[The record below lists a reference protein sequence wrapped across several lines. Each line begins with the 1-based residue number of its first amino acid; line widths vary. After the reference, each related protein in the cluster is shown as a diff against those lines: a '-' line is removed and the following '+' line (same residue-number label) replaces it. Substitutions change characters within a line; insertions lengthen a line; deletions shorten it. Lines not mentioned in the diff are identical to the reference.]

1 LGTNKVKAESN
12 IGRVGESIGSSSN
25 SMGIT
30 TIDTGTKDLGISVT
44 LAIDTS
50 TIETSIA
57 IARNWVVV
65 GVHTRSTLKSNAIAI
80 TNLGISIALAID
92 TSTIGTAIANTRHRV
107 VVGIDTGST
116 LKSYSIAKLWISLS
130 RDSGN
135 NGGYNNLVMVW
146 YGMVWYGMVWYG
158 FLSMFS
164 LTRQIMM

>member
-1 LGTNKVKAESN
+1 MGTNKVKTESN
-12 IGRVGESIGSSSN
+12 IGRVGESRHIVSSSN

-44 LAIDTS
+44 
-50 TIETSIA
+50 
-57 IARNWVVV
+57 
-65 GVHTRSTLKSNAIAI
+65 
-80 TNLGISIALAID
+80 LAID

-116 LKSYSIAKLWISLS
+116 LKSYSITKLWVSLS

-146 YGMVWYGMVWYG
+146 YGMG
-158 FLSMFS
+158 FYPCFVLPGRS
-164 LTRQIMM
+164 